1 VEVPARRGH
10 VEGRVAPGGIII
22 LAGIAGMVVVLHRA
36 VPVAE
41 GLAAWTVAG
50 LGMGL
55 AYAPLS
61 LMMPRKARPGG
72 EGRASASLNLAD
84 VLGTAIGIAPPS
96 PVDNGRLEPGRAVP
110 HVIHFSTPTS
120 IHSYTVVDLR
130 VMQIVHRSIHR
141 SSRRPGAGPA

>member
-1 VEVPARRGH
+1 MPARRGH

-72 EGRASASLNLAD
+72 EGRASASLNLAG

-110 HVIHFSTPTS
+110 HGYPLFHT
-120 IHSYTVVDLR
+120 H
-130 VMQIVHRSIHR
+130 VHPQLYS
-141 SSRRPGAGPA
+141 G